1 MVDKIELV
9 DYLLFD
15 QVEDVYDRLE
25 VLVLVDHLLFVCS
38 FQFLI
43 EKKSPRKNFSEKI
56 KNPVNILLDQLIIV
70 SVQLLE

>member
-1 MVDKIELV
+1 MVELV

-15 QVEDVYDRLE
+15 QVEDVYDRSE
-25 VLVLVDHLLFVCS
+25 VLILVDHLLFVCS

-43 EKKSPRKNFSEKI
+43 EKKSPRKKNFLNEKST
-56 KNPVNILLDQLIIV
+56 KYFLLDQLIIV